1 MALKSRMSVALILMI
16 LACSFMPASQAQAQ
30 GEEIDGRSD
39 IVLIIDHSGSMEEND
54 PQFLRLAA
62 AKLFIDLAD
71 PDDRIGIVVMSG
83 TGATRKLNSLSL
95 VGSPE
100 ANKQLKQ
107 QIDALRNEPMGEET
121 HMGTA
126 LNIAYDLLEAKSGRS
141 NPHQFVVMLSD
152 GLPTGDGQID
162 LVEGATARFQIRRYW
177 KIFSIAL
184 AFKAKE
190 GPAYLQQAIAEPTG
204 GEVFI
209 ANNADELLDRYLDV
223 YARAGDNRFV
233 DRVEVTPNMLASLV
247 SVEAAQQPTQMTF
260 VLLRGNINGRIRG
273 LHAPGG
279 LDVVKPYYQNT
290 VYRSDEPE
298 YELYKVP
305 PGAQVGFIGNWE
317 INVAQQDTAPATIAI
332 LSRSGLHIRMPSPT
346 PLWPESDSSLRYSPV
361 GRPLLIT
368 VGAKDIQN
376 RWVTQMSPVVRSTET
391 EWVTLTDNGRDYDVA
406 GNDGRYTGL
415 LPPFME
421 EGDHTV
427 QVEMPG
433 QRNEPVHI
441 RNDYTIR
448 VTSLPTMTLTLPD
461 SASTLPLEKSFTGV
475 LDIQSRAD
483 FQIEDVAFTA
493 AFVERPDGVLDTLA
507 IRPIE
512 DGRFQFEYVP
522 QFGGS
527 YRMGI
532 AAEVQG
538 TGPMGIVRYVDYTE
552 ATASVPE
559 EGPTVLIQTGFTNPL
574 VYNNK
579 GALNIPLYIGSWS
592 TKREY
597 LQIQVDG
604 IPEGQVIPNEL
615 PLEPNETIRRTV
627 TIHLPEDFRPNEGEL
642 QLIFT
647 SPEQRFAIEG
657 STMTVP
663 FVAYS
668 NMFIPIL
675 IGVGVV
681 LVIGTFLFIRRK
693 GKRRFAS
700 APTTL
705 RRAA

>member
-1 MALKSRMSVALILMI
+1 MAVKSRMSFVLILII
-16 LACSFMPASQAQAQ
+16 LVVSWVPGEQAQAQ
-30 GEEIDGRSD
+30 GAEIDGQSD

-71 PDDRIGIVVMSG
+71 PDDRIGVVVMSG
-83 TGATRKLNSLSL
+83 AGATRKLSNLSP
-95 VGSPE
+95 VGDLKT
-100 ANKQLKQ
+100 NKLLKQ
-107 QIDALRNEPMGEET
+107 QVNALRNEPMGEET

-126 LNIAYDLLEAKSGRS
+126 ITLAYDLLEAKSGRS

-152 GLPTGDGQID
+152 GLPTGDGQVD
-162 LVEGATARFQIRRYW
+162 LVQGATARFQIRRYW

-184 AFKAKE
+184 AFKDKE
-190 GPAYLQQAIAEPTG
+190 GPAYLQQAIADPTG

-209 ANNADELLDRYLDV
+209 AQNADELLDRYLDV

-233 DRVEVTPNMLASLV
+233 DRVEVSPNMLASLV
-247 SVEAAQQPTQMTF
+247 SVEAAQQPTQMSF
-260 VLLRGNINGRIRG
+260 VLLRGSVSGRIRG

-305 PGAQVGFIGNWE
+305 PGAQVGFIGDWE
-317 INVAQQDTAPATIAI
+317 INVAQQDATPAKIAI

-361 GRPLLIT
+361 GRPLLVT
-368 VGAKDIQN
+368 VGAKDVQN
-376 RWVTQMSPVVRSTET
+376 RWVTQMTPVARSSET
-391 EWVTLTDNGRDYDVA
+391 DWVALTDNGRHYDGA
-406 GNDGRYTGL
+406 SNDGHYTGL
-415 LPPFME
+415 LPAFME
-421 EGDHTV
+421 EGDYTV

-433 QRNEPVHI
+433 KRDAPIHI

-448 VTSLPTMTLTLPD
+448 VTSLPTMTLTLPE
-461 SASTLPLEKSFTGV
+461 SASTLPLDKPFTG
-475 LDIQSRAD
+475 LIDIQSWAD
-483 FQIEDVAFTA
+483 FDIEDITFKT

-507 IRPIE
+507 IKPSD

-527 YRMGI
+527 YRIGI

-559 EGPTVLIQTGFTNPL
+559 EGPTVLIQTGFNNPL
-574 VYNNK
+574 AYTNK
-579 GALNIPLYIGSWS
+579 GALHIPLNIGSWS
-592 TKREY
+592 NKREH
-597 LQIQVDG
+597 LNIQVEG
-604 IPEGQVIPNEL
+604 IPEAQVVPNEL
-615 PLEPNETIRRTV
+615 PLEPNEVVRRTV
-627 TIHLPEDFRPNEGEL
+627 TIHLPEDFRPSEGQL

-647 SPEQRFAIEG
+647 APEQRFAIEG
-657 STMTVP
+657 SVMNVP
-663 FVAYS
+663 FVAS
-668 NMFIPIL
+668 ANALIPIL

-681 LVIGTFLFIRRK
+681 VAIGVFVFMRRK
-693 GKRRFAS
+693 GKKRFTATP
-700 APTTL
+700 ATL
-705 RRAA
+705 RRAT